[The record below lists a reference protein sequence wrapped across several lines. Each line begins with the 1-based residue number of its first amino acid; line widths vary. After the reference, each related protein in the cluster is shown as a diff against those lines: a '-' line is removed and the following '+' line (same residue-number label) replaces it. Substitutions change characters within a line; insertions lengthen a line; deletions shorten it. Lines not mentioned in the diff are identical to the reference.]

1 MKLKI
6 INKILAISVIIINF
20 YFLPFTI
27 IQIYSI
33 GGAMGFGLLAVP
45 FTFTINLFLIST
57 FYSLKKR
64 NENHK
69 TLITLNA
76 IGLILGIA
84 FLLKF
89 IVK

>member
-1 MKLKI
+1 MKFKI

-27 IQIYSI
+27 IQIYST

-45 FTFTINLFLIST
+45 FTFTINLFLISA